1 MRIMRS
7 WMFVPGHQQRMIDKA
22 YGLKLDVAMFDLED
36 GVPPGEKN
44 TARAMMAETLAR
56 PSSGMLRFVR
66 IHPAG
71 TKEMEADLPA
81 VIRPGLDGLT
91 LTKVNCPEDVLRV
104 SAVLDEREEQ
114 AGLQRGSVRLLATI
128 ESARGLIQAAAIAAS
143 SPRLAGLMFGAEDF
157 AMDLGMFNVRQGE
170 AGDFLYARSA
180 LVVAAASEG
189 LQAIDRVYLD
199 IRSPTGLERDTR
211 LARDLGFTGKALIH
225 PAQIEVVE
233 RVFRPT
239 DAEVEYARRV
249 VEAFEAAEAAGAGA
263 VAVEQMVICRWWS
276 APGGCFSLYLKTPP
290 TDRFNR
296 LSDC

>member
-36 GVPPGEKN
+36 GVPPGEKD
-44 TARAMMAETLAR
+44 TARAMMAGTLAR

-71 TKEMEADLPA
+71 SQEIEADLPA
-81 VIRPGLDGLT
+81 VICPGLDGLT
-91 LTKVNCPEDVLRV
+91 LTKVNCPEDVLDV
-104 SAVLDEREEQ
+104 SAVLEEREER

-143 SPRLAGLMFGAEDF
+143 SPRLVGLMFGAEDY
-157 AMDLGMFNVRQGE
+157 AMDLGMFNVRQDE

-180 LVVAAASEG
+180 LVVAAVSEG

-199 IRSPTGLERDTR
+199 IRNPAGLEQDTR
-211 LARDLGFTGKALIH
+211 IARDLGFTGKALIH

-233 RVFRPT
+233 KVFRPT

-249 VEAFEAAEAAGAGA
+249 VEAFEAAEAEGAGA
-263 VAVEQMVICRWWS
+263 VAVDGQMVDLPVVER
-276 APGGCFSLYLKTPP
+276 ARRALQLV
-290 TDRFNR
+290 
-296 LSDC
+296 L

>member
-44 TARAMMAETLAR
+44 TARTMMAETLAR
-56 PSSGMLRFVR
+56 PSGRMLRFVR

-71 TKEMEADLPA
+71 TKEMKSDIPA
-81 VIRPGLDGLT
+81 VIQPGLDGLT
-91 LTKVNCPEDVLRV
+91 LTKVNCPEDVSQI
-104 SAVLDEREEQ
+104 SAILDEQEGEV
-114 AGLQRGSVRLLATI
+114 GLRRGSVRLLATI
-128 ESARGLIQAAAIAAS
+128 ESARGLVQAAAIAGS
-143 SPRLAGLMFGAEDF
+143 SPRLVGLMFGAEDF

-180 LVVAAASEG
+180 LVIAAASEG
-189 LQAIDRVYLD
+189 LQVIDRVYID
-199 IRSPTGLERDTR
+199 IRNPAGLEQDTQV
-211 LARDLGFTGKALIH
+211 ARDLGFTGKALVH

-233 RVFRPT
+233 KVFRPT

-249 VEAFEAAEAAGAGA
+249 VEAFEMAEAEGAGA
-263 VAVEQMVICRWWS
+263 VAVDGQMVDLPVVER
-276 APGGCFSLYLKTPP
+276 ARRVLALV
-290 TDRFNR
+290 
-296 LSDC
+296 SDK

>member
-22 YGLKLDVAMFDLED
+22 YELKLDVAMFDLED
-36 GVPPGEKN
+36 GVPPGEKD

-56 PSSGMLRFVR
+56 PSSGRLRFVR

-71 TKEMEADLPA
+71 TKEMAADLPA

-91 LTKVNCPEDVLRV
+91 LTKVHCPEDVSQV
-104 SAVLDEREEQ
+104 STILDEREEG
-114 AGLQRGSVRLLATI
+114 AGLERGSVRLLATI

-143 SPRLAGLMFGAEDF
+143 SSRLVGLMFGAEDF
-157 AMDLGMFNVRQGE
+157 AMDMGMFNVRQGE

-180 LVVAAASEG
+180 LAIAAVSEG
-189 LQAIDRVYLD
+189 LQAIDRVYVD
-199 IRSPTGLERDTR
+199 FRNPTGLEQDTR
-211 LARDLGFTGKALIH
+211 FARDLGFTGKALIH

-233 RVFRPT
+233 KVFRPT

-249 VEAFEAAEAAGAGA
+249 VEAFAAAEADGAGA
-263 VAVEQMVICRWWS
+263 AAVDGQMVDLPVVER
-276 APGGCFSLYLKTPP
+276 ARRVLALV
-290 TDRFNR
+290 
-296 LSDC
+296 SDK

>member
-1 MRIMRS
+1 MRMMRS
-7 WMFVPGHQQRMIDKA
+7 WMFVPGHQRRMIDKA

-36 GVPPGEKN
+36 GVPPGEKD
-44 TARAMMAETLAR
+44 TARAMMGGTLAR

-71 TKEMEADLPA
+71 TKEMEADLRA

-91 LTKVNCPEDVLRV
+91 LTKVSCPEDVLRV
-104 SAVLDEREEQ
+104 SSILAEREEQ
-114 AGLQRGSVRLLATI
+114 AGLERGGVRLIAII

-143 SPRLAGLMFGAEDF
+143 SPRLIGLMFGAEDF

-189 LQAIDRVYLD
+189 LQAIDRVYLN
-199 IRSPTGLERDTR
+199 IRNPAGLERDTR
-211 LARDLGFTGKALIH
+211 LARELGFTGKALIH

-233 RVFRPT
+233 TVFRPT
-239 DAEVEYARRV
+239 DAEVKHARRV
-249 VEAFEAAEAAGAGA
+249 VEAFEAAEADGAGA
-263 VAVEQMVICRWWS
+263 VAVDGQMVDLPVVERARRVLQLVSENTTRC
-276 APGGCFSLYLKTPP
+276 
-290 TDRFNR
+290 
-296 LSDC
+296 

>member
-1 MRIMRS
+1 MRMMRS
-7 WMFVPGHQQRMIDKA
+7 WMFVPGHQQRRIDKA

-36 GVPPGEKN
+36 GVPPGEKG

-56 PSSGMLRFVR
+56 PSPEMRRFVR

-71 TKEMEADLPA
+71 TKEIEADLPA
-81 VIRPGLDGLT
+81 VICPGIDGLT
-91 LTKVNCPEDVLRV
+91 LTKVHCPEDVSQV
-104 SAVLDEREEQ
+104 SAMLDEREDR
-114 AGLQRGSVRLLATI
+114 AGLRRGSVRLLATI
-128 ESARGLIQAAAIAAS
+128 ESAKGLIQAAAIAAS
-143 SPRLAGLMFGAEDF
+143 SPRLVGLMFGAEDF
-157 AMDLGMFNVRQGE
+157 AMDLGMFNLRQGE

-199 IRSPTGLERDTR
+199 IRNPAGLEQDTR

-233 RVFRPT
+233 TVFRPT

-249 VEAFEAAEAAGAGA
+249 VDSFEAAEAAGAGA
-263 VAVEQMVICRWWS
+263 VALDGEMVDLPVVERARRVLQLV
-276 APGGCFSLYLKTPP
+276 K
-290 TDRFNR
+290 
-296 LSDC
+296 

>member
-7 WMFVPGHQQRMIDKA
+7 WMFVPGHQQRMIDKV
-22 YGLKLDVAMFDLED
+22 YGLKPDVAMFDLED
-36 GVPPGEKN
+36 GVPPGEKD

-56 PSSGMLRFVR
+56 PPSKMRRFVR
-66 IHPAG
+66 VHPAG
-71 TKEMEADLPA
+71 TQEMEADLPA

-104 SAVLDEREEQ
+104 SAVLDEREEG
-114 AGLQRGSVRLLATI
+114 AGLQRGSVQLLATI

-143 SPRLAGLMFGAEDF
+143 SPRLVGLMFGAEDF
-157 AMDLGMFNVRQGE
+157 AMDLGMFNLRQGE

-199 IRSPTGLERDTR
+199 IRNPAGLERDTR

-233 RVFRPT
+233 TVFRPT

-249 VEAFEAAEAAGAGA
+249 VDAFEAAEAAGAGA
-263 VAVEQMVICRWWS
+263 VALDGQMVDLPVVERARRALQLVS
-276 APGGCFSLYLKTPP
+276 EDAS
-290 TDRFNR
+290 DR
-296 LSDC
+296 

>member
-36 GVPPGEKN
+36 GVPPGEKD
-44 TARAMMAETLAR
+44 TARAMMAETLGR
-56 PSSGMLRFVR
+56 PSTGILRFVR

-71 TKEMEADLPA
+71 TKAIEADLPA

-91 LTKVNCPEDVLRV
+91 LTKVNCPEDVLGV
-104 SAVLDEREEQ
+104 CAVLDEREEE

-128 ESARGLIQAAAIAAS
+128 ESAKGLIQAPAIAAS
-143 SPRLAGLMFGAEDF
+143 SPRLVGLMFGAEDF

-189 LQAIDRVYLD
+189 LQAIDRVYTE
-199 IRSPTGLERDTR
+199 IRNPTGLEQDTR
-211 LARDLGFTGKALIH
+211 IARDLGFTGKALIH

-233 RVFRPT
+233 EVFRPT
-239 DAEVEYARRV
+239 DVEVEYARRV
-249 VEAFEAAEAAGAGA
+249 VDAFEEAEAAGAGA
-263 VAVEQMVICRWWS
+263 VAVDGQMVDLPVVERARRALQLVAEDVS
-276 APGGCFSLYLKTPP
+276 EG
-290 TDRFNR
+290 
-296 LSDC
+296 

>member
-7 WMFVPGHQQRMIDKA
+7 WMFVPGHQRRMIDKA

-36 GVPPGEKN
+36 GVPPGEKDA
-44 TARAMMAETLAR
+44 ARAMMAETLTR
-56 PSSGMLRFVR
+56 PLSPFRDQGEMLRFVR

-91 LTKVNCPEDVLRV
+91 LTKVNCPDDVLQV
-104 SAVLDEREEQ
+104 SAILDEREERI
-114 AGLQRGSVRLLATI
+114 GLQRGSIRLLATI

-143 SPRLAGLMFGAEDF
+143 SPRLVGLMFGAEDF

-180 LVVAAASEG
+180 LVVAAASKG
-189 LQAIDRVYLD
+189 LQAVDLVYLD
-199 IRSPTGLERDTR
+199 IRNPTGLERDTR

-233 RVFRPT
+233 KVFRPT
-239 DAEVEYARRV
+239 DAEIEHARRV
-249 VEAFEAAEAAGAGA
+249 VAAFEAAEADGAGA
-263 VAVEQMVICRWWS
+263 VAVDGQMVDLPVVERARRALQLVS
-276 APGGCFSLYLKTPP
+276 EDASNK
-290 TDRFNR
+290 
-296 LSDC
+296 

>member
-36 GVPPGEKN
+36 GVPPGEKD
-44 TARAMMAETLAR
+44 TARAMMGETLGH

-71 TKEMEADLPA
+71 TKAIEADLPA

-91 LTKVNCPEDVLRV
+91 LTKVHCPEDVLQV
-104 SAVLDEREEQ
+104 SAILDEREERVGFRQ
-114 AGLQRGSVRLLATI
+114 GSVRLLATI
-128 ESARGLIQAAAIAAS
+128 ESARGLIQAPAIAAS
-143 SPRLAGLMFGAEDF
+143 SPRLVGLMFGAEDF

-189 LQAIDRVYLD
+189 LQAVDRVYTE
-199 IRSPTGLERDTR
+199 IRNPTGLEQDTQ

-233 RVFRPT
+233 KVFRPT
-239 DAEVEYARRV
+239 DTEVEYARRV
-249 VEAFEAAEAAGAGA
+249 VEAFEAAEAEGAGA
-263 VAVEQMVICRWWS
+263 VAVDGQMVDLPVVERARRALQLVS
-276 APGGCFSLYLKTPP
+276 EDALDG
-290 TDRFNR
+290 
-296 LSDC
+296 

>member
-36 GVPPGEKN
+36 GVPPGEKD
-44 TARAMMAETLAR
+44 TARAMMAETLAY

-71 TKEMEADLPA
+71 TEEIEVDLPA

-91 LTKVNCPEDVLRV
+91 LTKVHCPEDVLGV
-104 SAVLDEREEQ
+104 CAILDEREE
-114 AGLQRGSVRLLATI
+114 AVGLQRGSVRLLATI
-128 ESARGLIQAAAIAAS
+128 ESARGLIQAPAIAAS
-143 SPRLAGLMFGAEDF
+143 TPRLVGLMFGAEDF

-189 LQAIDRVYLD
+189 LQAIDRVYTE
-199 IRSPTGLERDTR
+199 IRNPAGLEKDTQ
-211 LARDLGFTGKALIH
+211 LARDLGFSGKALIH

-233 RVFRPT
+233 KVFRPN

-249 VEAFEAAEAAGAGA
+249 VDAFEAAEAEGAGA
-263 VAVEQMVICRWWS
+263 VAVDGQMVDLPVVERARRVLQLVC
-276 APGGCFSLYLKTPP
+276 
-290 TDRFNR
+290 DR
-296 LSDC
+296 

>member
-36 GVPPGEKN
+36 GVPPGEKD
-44 TARAMMAETLAR
+44 TARTMMPETLAR
-56 PSSGMLRFVR
+56 PSSGLLRFVR

-71 TKEMEADLPA
+71 TEAIEADLPT
-81 VIRPGLDGLT
+81 VIQPGLNGLT
-91 LTKVNCPEDVLRV
+91 LTKVNCPEDMLQVC
-104 SAVLDEREEQ
+104 AVLDEREEG

-143 SPRLAGLMFGAEDF
+143 TPRLVGLMFGAEDF
-157 AMDLGMFNVRQGE
+157 AMDLGMFNVSQGK

-180 LVVAAASEG
+180 LAVAAASEG
-189 LQAIDRVYLD
+189 LQAIDRVYTE
-199 IRSPTGLERDTR
+199 IRNPAGLEQDTR
-211 LARDLGFTGKALIH
+211 FARDLGFTGKALIH

-233 RVFRPT
+233 KIFRPT

-249 VEAFEAAEAAGAGA
+249 VDAFETAEAEGAGA
-263 VAVEQMVICRWWS
+263 VAVDGQMVDLPVVER
-276 APGGCFSLYLKTPP
+276 ARRVMQLV
-290 TDRFNR
+290 
-296 LSDC
+296 SDK

>member
-7 WMFVPGHQQRMIDKA
+7 WMFVPGHQRRMIDKA
-22 YGLKLDVAMFDLED
+22 YGLKLDVAMFDIED
-36 GVPPGEKN
+36 GVPPGEKD

-56 PSSGMLRFVR
+56 PSSDMLRFVR

-71 TKEMEADLPA
+71 TKEIEADLPA
-81 VIRPGLDGLT
+81 VIRSGLDGLT

-104 SAVLDEREEQ
+104 SAILDEREEGV
-114 AGLQRGSVRLLATI
+114 GLQRGSVRLLATI
-128 ESARGLIQAAAIAAS
+128 ESARGLVQAAAIAAS
-143 SPRLAGLMFGAEDF
+143 SPRLVGLMFGAEDF
-157 AMDLGMFNVRQGE
+157 AMDLGLFNVRQGE

-189 LQAIDRVYLD
+189 LQAVDRVYID
-199 IRSPTGLERDTR
+199 IRNPMGLEKDTR

-233 RVFRPT
+233 TVFRPT

-249 VEAFEAAEAAGAGA
+249 VEAFEAAEADGAGA
-263 VAVEQMVICRWWS
+263 VAVDGQMIDLPVVERARRVLQLVS
-276 APGGCFSLYLKTPP
+276 EDA
-290 TDRFNR
+290 
-296 LSDC
+296 SDK

>member
-36 GVPPGEKN
+36 GVPPGEKD
-44 TARAMMAETLAR
+44 TARAMMPETLAH
-56 PSSGMLRFVR
+56 PSTGMLRFVR

-71 TKEMEADLPA
+71 TEAIEADLPA
-81 VIRPGLDGLT
+81 VIQPGLDGLT
-91 LTKVNCPEDVLRV
+91 LTKVNCPEDVLQV
-104 SAVLDEREEQ
+104 CAVLDEREEG

-143 SPRLAGLMFGAEDF
+143 SPRLVGLMFGAEDF

-189 LQAIDRVYLD
+189 LQAIDRVYTE
-199 IRSPTGLERDTR
+199 IRNPTGLEQDTR
-211 LARDLGFTGKALIH
+211 FARDLGFTGKALIH

-233 RVFRPT
+233 KVFRPT

-249 VEAFEAAEAAGAGA
+249 VDAFETAEAAGAGA
-263 VAVEQMVICRWWS
+263 VAVDGQMVDLPVVER
-276 APGGCFSLYLKTPP
+276 ARRVLQLV
-290 TDRFNR
+290 
-296 LSDC
+296 SDK